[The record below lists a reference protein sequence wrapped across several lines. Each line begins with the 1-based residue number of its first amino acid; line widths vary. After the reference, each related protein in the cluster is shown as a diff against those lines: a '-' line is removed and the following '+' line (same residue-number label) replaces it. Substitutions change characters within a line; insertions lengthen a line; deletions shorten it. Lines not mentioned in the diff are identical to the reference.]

1 MNRLEDSD
9 LREALRR
16 REARRMKPEVPADF
30 MDNVMKEIGDR
41 RQETA
46 ASRRWRWIVAA
57 ASLLLIIGV
66 GAALLI
72 NEPTQEKELVAK
84 TELPSA
90 PTTSET
96 IQQPA
101 EQLSTVDVEK
111 PKTQPKRKK
120 VVKPQTSR
128 PEIPDT
134 LGSGIWQSERNV
146 ERALQMLSECEAV
159 IEKSEQDV
167 RNNIVKAT
175 FNAVPQPANVIL
187 VTNEA
192 GDYEIVETKRIIDI

>member
-9 LREALRR
+9 LREALLR
-16 REARRMKPEVPADF
+16 REARRTKPEVPADF
-30 MDNVMKEIGDR
+30 MDDVMLQI
-41 RQETA
+41 ETRPA
-46 ASRRWRWIVAA
+46 VGRRWCWMTVA
-57 ASLLLIIGV
+57 ASLLLLIGV
-66 GAALLI
+66 GAALLM

-84 TELPSA
+84 TVLPLA
-90 PTTSET
+90 PTDSET

-101 EQLSTVDVEK
+101 DQSSTVDVEK
-111 PKTQPKRKK
+111 PKTQPKRKT
-120 VVKPQTSR
+120 VVKPQASR

-159 IEKSEQDV
+159 IEKSEQEV

-175 FNAVPQPANVIL
+175 FNAVPQPTNVIL

>member
-30 MDNVMKEIGDR
+30 MDSVMKEIGDR

-46 ASRRWRWIVAA
+46 ASRRWRWIAAA
-57 ASLLLIIGV
+57 ASLLLIIGI
-66 GAALLI
+66 GAALLM

-90 PTTSET
+90 PTVKAV
-96 IQQPA
+96 QPN
-101 EQLSTVDVEK
+101 ENQNENENRKSMK
-111 PKTQPKRKK
+111 KKRKT
-120 VVKPQTSR
+120 VAKPQTSR

-146 ERALQMLSECEAV
+146 RLAIKMLSECEAV
-159 IEKSEQDV
+159 IEKSEQEV
-167 RNNIVKAT
+167 RNNIVRAT
-175 FNAVPQPANVIL
+175 FNAMPQPANAVL

-192 GDYEIVETKRIIDI
+192 GDCYVSNTNKQTIIEL

>member
-1 MNRLEDSD
+1 MKRLENSD

-30 MDNVMKEIGDR
+30 MDSVMQRI
-41 RQETA
+41 ETKPTA
-46 ASRRWRWIVAA
+46 NRRWCWIAAA

-66 GAALLI
+66 GAALLL
-72 NEPTQEKELVAK
+72 NEPTQDEELVAK
-84 TELPSA
+84 TELPSP
-90 PTTSET
+90 PTASET
-96 IQQPA
+96 IQQPV
-101 EQLSTVDVEK
+101 EQLSMVDVEK

-134 LGSGIWQSERNV
+134 LGSGIWQSKRNV

-159 IEKSEQDV
+159 IEKSEQEV

>member
-1 MNRLEDSD
+1 MNRLEDND

-30 MDNVMKEIGDR
+30 MDSVMKEIGGR

-46 ASRRWRWIVAA
+46 ASRRWRWIAAA

-66 GAALLI
+66 GAALLMS
-72 NEPTQEKELVAK
+72 EPTQEKELVAK

-90 PTTSET
+90 PTVKAV
-96 IQQPA
+96 QPN
-101 EQLSTVDVEK
+101 ENQNENENRKSMK
-111 PKTQPKRKK
+111 KKRKT
-120 VVKPQTSR
+120 VAKPQTSR

-146 ERALQMLSECEAV
+146 ERALQMLSE
-159 IEKSEQDV
+159 
-167 RNNIVKAT
+167 
-175 FNAVPQPANVIL
+175 
-187 VTNEA
+187 
-192 GDYEIVETKRIIDI
+192 